1 LRFLRP
7 KLLGKLRA
15 HGRRIA
21 AGVCMLSAAVTVVN
35 VLPGP
40 ALANSPDETYEIA
53 APAVNLA
60 FTPGIDDARA
70 AFSPTYYDMA
80 EDSVVISKQY
90 SNIHFETETIP
101 GNVTYIDCDYLP
113 AGVKQTVVYGSDTVI
128 QYEKAEKVTAAGVE
142 EIILEEKEISTMKD
156 SVVLVGTGKSTMSHL
171 AVPFTAD
178 SADAETGVM
187 TVEAAGETLKVKG
200 VIECRASAYCAC
212 KICCGPYARG
222 ITSTGTKVKVG
233 SVAVD
238 PRVIPYGTRMF
249 IVSTDGSVVYG
260 YAVAEDCGGAIKSD
274 RIDLY
279 HESHAEA
286 LIFGRRDC
294 TVYILA

>member
-1 LRFLRP
+1 MRFNRS
-7 KLLGKLRA
+7 KLFGKLKA

-21 AGVCMLSAAVTVVN
+21 AGVCMLSAAVAVVN
-35 VLPGP
+35 VLPGSA
-40 ALANSPDETYEIA
+40 ALANSPDEAILA
-53 APAVNLA
+53 SSSANLV
-60 FTPGIDDARA
+60 FTSSIEDAMA
-70 AFSPTYYDMA
+70 IYSPTYYDMEA
-80 EDSVVISKQY
+80 DSVVISKQY
-90 SNIHFETETIP
+90 SNIHYETETIP

-113 AGVKQTVVYGSDTVI
+113 AGQKQTVVYGSDTVI
-128 QYEKAEKVTAAGVE
+128 QYEVADKVTAAGVE
-142 EIILEEKEISTMKD
+142 SVVLEEKEISTMKD
-156 SVVLVGTGKSTMSHL
+156 TVILVGTGKSTMSNL
-171 AVPFTAD
+171 AVPFTAQ
-178 SADAETGVM
+178 SADAETGIM
-187 TVEAAGETLKVKG
+187 TVEAAGQTLQVKG

-222 ITSTGTKVKVG
+222 ITSTGTQVKVG

-249 IVSTDGSVVYG
+249 IVSNDGSVVYG

-279 HESHAEA
+279 HNTHGEA
-286 LIFGRRDC
+286 LIFGRKDC

>member
-1 LRFLRP
+1 MRFNRSNLV
-7 KLLGKLRA
+7 GKLKA

-21 AGVCMLSAAVTVVN
+21 AGVCMLSAAVAVVN
-35 VLPGP
+35 VLPGSP
-40 ALANSPDETYEIA
+40 ALANSPDEAYLA
-53 APAVNLA
+53 SSSANLA
-60 FTPGIDDARA
+60 FTSTIEDAMA
-70 AFSPTYYDMA
+70 VFSPTYFDMEA
-80 EDSVVISKQY
+80 DSVVISKQY
-90 SNIHFETETIP
+90 SNIHYETETIP

-113 AGVKQTVVYGSDTVI
+113 AGQKQTVVYGSNTVI
-128 QYEKAEKVTAAGVE
+128 QYEVADKVTAAGVE
-142 EIILEEKEISTMKD
+142 SVVLEEKEISTMKD
-156 SVVLVGTGKSTMSHL
+156 SVVLVGTGKSTMANL

-178 SADAETGVM
+178 SVDAETGVM
-187 TVEAAGETLKVKG
+187 TVEAAGQTLQVKG

-238 PRVIPYGTRMF
+238 PKVIPYGTKMF

-279 HESHAEA
+279 HNTHGEA
-286 LIFGRRDC
+286 LIFGRKDC

>member
-1 LRFLRP
+1 
-7 KLLGKLRA
+7 
-15 HGRRIA
+15 
-21 AGVCMLSAAVTVVN
+21 MLSAAVAVVN
-35 VLPGP
+35 VLPGSP
-40 ALANSPDETYEIA
+40 ALANSPDEAYLA
-53 APAVNLA
+53 SSSANLA
-60 FTPGIDDARA
+60 FTSTIEDAMA
-70 AFSPTYYDMA
+70 VFSPTYFDMEA
-80 EDSVVISKQY
+80 DSVVISKQY
-90 SNIHFETETIP
+90 SNIHYETETIP

-113 AGVKQTVVYGSDTVI
+113 AGQKQTVVYGSNTVI
-128 QYEKAEKVTAAGVE
+128 QYEVADKVTAAGVE
-142 EIILEEKEISTMKD
+142 SVVLEEKEISTMKD
-156 SVVLVGTGKSTMSHL
+156 SVVLVGTGKSTMANL

-178 SADAETGVM
+178 SVDAETGVM
-187 TVEAAGETLKVKG
+187 TVEAAGQTLQVKG

-238 PRVIPYGTRMF
+238 PKVIPYGTKMF

-279 HESHAEA
+279 HNTHGEA
-286 LIFGRRDC
+286 LIFGRKDC